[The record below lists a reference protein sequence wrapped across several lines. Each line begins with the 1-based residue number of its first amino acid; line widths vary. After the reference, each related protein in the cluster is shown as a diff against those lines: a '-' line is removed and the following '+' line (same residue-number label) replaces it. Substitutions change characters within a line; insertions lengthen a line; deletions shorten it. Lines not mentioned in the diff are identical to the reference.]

1 MSIIKERINNIRQIM
16 RESNINAVIIPTGD
30 PHISEYPPEYWCTRE
45 WISGFTGS
53 AGTMIITYD
62 KAVLRTDGRY
72 YIQAEQQLKGTG
84 IKLQKAAEPD
94 CPSIE
99 KWLQDNLQ
107 TGDIVGCDGR
117 QLSVAAVKKLRN
129 GIQEAGMEFKTDFD
143 PISGVWKDRPALPDT
158 AAFIH
163 KMPFCGKTTGE
174 KIKLVREKM
183 RAKNVSHYLVSSL
196 DAVAWVLNIR
206 GRDIPYTPLVLAFVL
221 ISNDNVICF
230 LDKEKCPAEVDAF
243 FNENG
248 IERMP
253 YQAVKDIVGELDD
266 SDVLFID
273 PKNTSAWLYDAA
285 SKKCKIKE
293 GADIIQDIKAVKSDE
308 ELENLRNCINRD
320 RVKVAMLADWVD
332 DCLNRKQEIKESD
345 VSRKIEELRAGDAR
359 YLGASFQT
367 IAAYGEHAALM
378 HYAVT
383 PDSDVEIERAG
394 FLLVDTGGQ
403 YYDGTTDITRTMACG
418 ELSEQQRIDYTLVL
432 KAHIALS
439 RAVFIKGTCGPHL
452 DILAR
457 GILAREG
464 IDYRCGTGHSVGYCL
479 NVHEGPHGISNGRNM
494 VPLQPG
500 MIVTNEPGIYREG
513 QYGIRIENTLA
524 VCEHKE
530 TEFGIFYAFEILSYC
545 PIDMRPVIQDM
556 LTDDERIWLDEYH
569 KECYKNNISNN

>member
-1 MSIIKERINNIRQIM
+1 MTIIRERMDNIRQIM
-16 RESNINAVIIPTGD
+16 HKRNVNAVIIPTGD
-30 PHISEYPPEYWCTRE
+30 PHISEYPPKYWCTRE
-45 WISGFTGS
+45 WASGFTGS
-53 AGTMIITYD
+53 AGILIITD
-62 KAVLRTDGRY
+62 NKAILRTDGRY

-84 IKLQKAAEPD
+84 IKLQKAAEQD

-99 KWLQDNLQ
+99 EWLKDNLKAGA
-107 TGDIVGCDGR
+107 TVACDGR
-117 QLSVAAVKKLRN
+117 QFPIAAVKKLRA
-129 GIQEAGMEFKTDFD
+129 GIKEAGMEFKTDFD
-143 PISGVWKDRPALPDT
+143 PISDIWKERPALPDT

-163 KMPFCGKTTGE
+163 KMPFCGKTTGD
-174 KIKLVREKM
+174 KIKIVREKM
-183 RAKNVSHYLVSSL
+183 RTENVSHYLVSSL

-221 ISNDNVICF
+221 ISDAAVICF
-230 LDKEKCPAEVDAF
+230 LDKEKCPAEVDTF

-253 YQAVKDIVGELDD
+253 YEAVKDVICKLDD
-266 SDVLFID
+266 SAVLFID
-273 PKNTSAWLYDAA
+273 PKKTSVWLYDAK
-285 SKKCKIKE
+285 SEKCKIKE
-293 GADIIQDIKAVKSDE
+293 GADIIQNIKAVKSDE

-320 RVKVAMLADWVD
+320 CVKVAMLADWVD
-332 DCLNRKQEIKESD
+332 DCLNRQQKIKESD
-345 VSRKIEELRAGDAR
+345 ISCKINELRENDDR
-359 YLGASFQT
+359 YLEPSFET

-378 HYAVT
+378 HYAVA
-383 PDSDVEIERAG
+383 PDSDVTIKRAG

-403 YYDGTTDITRTMACG
+403 YYDGTTDITRTMVCG

-513 QYGIRIENTLA
+513 QYGIRIENTMV
-524 VCEHKE
+524 VCEYKE
-530 TEFGIFYAFEILSYC
+530 TEFGVFYAFEILSYC
-545 PIDMRPVIQDM
+545 PIDMRPVIRKM

-569 KECYKNNISNN
+569 KECYKIANY

>member
-16 RESNINAVIIPTGD
+16 QECNVNTVIIPTGD

-53 AGTMIITYD
+53 AGTMIITGD

-107 TGDIVGCDGR
+107 IGDTVGCDGR
-117 QLSVAAVKKLRN
+117 QFSVAAVKKLRD
-129 GIQEAGMEFKTDFD
+129 GIKEAGMEFKTDFD
-143 PISGVWKDRPALPDT
+143 PISAIWKERPALPDT

-163 KMPFCGKTTGE
+163 QMPFCGKTTNE
-174 KIKLVREKM
+174 KIKMVREKM
-183 RAKNVSHYLVSSL
+183 RAQNASHYLVSSL

-206 GRDIPYTPLVLAFVL
+206 GYDIPYTPLVLAFVL

-230 LDKEKCPAEVDAF
+230 LDKEKCPAEVDSF
-243 FNENG
+243 FDKNG

-253 YQAVKDIVGELDD
+253 YQAVKDVVGNLDD
-266 SDVLFID
+266 SAVLFID
-273 PKNTSAWLYDAA
+273 SKKTSAWLYDAA
-285 SKKCKIKE
+285 FGKCKIKE

-308 ELENLRNCINRD
+308 ELANLRNCINRD
-320 RVKVAMLADWVD
+320 CVKVAMLADWVD
-332 DCLNRKQEIKESD
+332 DCLNRRQKIKESD
-345 VSRKIEELRAGDAR
+345 VSRKINELRESDER
-359 YLGASFQT
+359 YLEPSFQT

-378 HYAVT
+378 HYTVT
-383 PDSDVEIERAG
+383 PDSDVKIERAG

-418 ELSEQQRIDYTLVL
+418 ELSEQQRVDYTLVL

-494 VPLQPG
+494 VPLRPG

-513 QYGIRIENTLA
+513 QYGIRIENTLV
-524 VCEHKE
+524 VCEYKE

-545 PIDMRPVIQDM
+545 PIDTRPVIQEM

-569 KECYKNNISNN
+569 KKCCRNKK